1 MPKKFARAPI
11 GSKINQC
18 HFGALRFFVTRHPKY
33 APNFGA
39 GQKNNQ
45 CHGTVALARWA
56 PLNILDTFPH
66 YTRTNCSNDYWIWS
80 LLIAP

>member
-1 MPKKFARAPI
+1 MTRAPI

-33 APNFGA
+33 ALNFGA

-56 PLNILDTFPH
+56 PLVIDFRTLVGILKLGSPNQDFF
-66 YTRTNCSNDYWIWS
+66 
-80 LLIAP
+80 LIF